1 MLFART
7 SARQNL
13 TARRPHKK
21 NIKNPKKTLTKTF
34 YMDDA
39 AELVPRK
46 FVGSK
51 IEWAAG
57 KDTTVAVV
65 KRRVKK
71 DGGKKGGGGGGG
83 APAATVSRTEP
94 CDSFFNFFRTPEVPE
109 NPEELG
115 EEELDKLQEV

>member
-1 MLFART
+1 
-7 SARQNL
+7 
-13 TARRPHKK
+13 
-21 NIKNPKKTLTKTF
+21 
-34 YMDDA
+34 MDDA

-46 FVGSK
+46 FVGSS
-51 IEWAAG
+51 IEWAPG

-65 KRRVKK
+65 KKRVKK
-71 DGGKKGGGGGGG
+71 DKKGGVGGG

-115 EEELDKLQEV
+115 EEELDKLQEVCVCVFFCVCVGLGRFWGVS